1 MFRTGPF
8 HERTNMRVIAG
19 AACLGVLGLAAMQM
33 PNVLRLRPPV
43 GETIRDLGAFLVITV
58 AVAIVFELFMRRSM
72 LAEFMESARLSEAIG
87 ASGIVGVS
95 HTWYRDIP
103 WQQIFASASQIDMLV
118 TFSEKWRWAFTE
130 ELRHFA
136 RRGRGG
142 IRIVLPDPEDRVV
155 VAALAQRFETSPE
168 EVARRIGE
176 AKSEFERLFADE
188 AREHF
193 RWSIWYVPRT
203 PLYTCYR
210 FDDICI
216 LSLYRH
222 RERGEVPTLI
232 LKRGGTLFDFA
243 CEDFHSFLR
252 GPSPR
257 ARLVAGEFRKNQSPK
272 VEDPPRSHVSAASE
286 PSLKRSGD
294 ESTSHLPLNLS

>member
-1 MFRTGPF
+1 MFRRGAF
-8 HERTNMRVIAG
+8 HERTDILVVIA
-19 AACLGVLGLAAMQM
+19 AACVAIVGFAAMQFARILQ
-33 PNVLRLRPPV
+33 PQNVLREPL
-43 GETIRDLGAFLVITV
+43 RDLGAFLVITV
-58 AVAIVFELFMRRSM
+58 VLAVIFELFARRSM
-72 LAEFMESARLSEAIG
+72 LAEFMDSARLSDAIG

-103 WQQIFASASQIDMLV
+103 WQQIFKAAAQIDMLV
-118 TFSEKWRWAFTE
+118 TFSEKWRWAFTD

-142 IRIVLPDPEDRVV
+142 IRIVLPDPDDPTV
-155 VAALAQRFETSPE
+155 VAALAQRFETTVQ
-168 EVARRIGE
+168 EVTRRIRE
-176 AKSEFERLFADE
+176 AREEFERLFSE
-188 AREHF
+188 EGGEHF
-193 RWSIWYVPRT
+193 RWSIWYLPRT

-222 RERGEVPTLI
+222 RRRGEVPTLI

-252 GPSPR
+252 GPSPS
-257 ARLVAGEFRKNQSPK
+257 AKLVAGHFKDVPSGETSPPQIPIT
-272 VEDPPRSHVSAASE
+272 DPIIRPGTEQRADQTGA
-286 PSLKRSGD
+286 
-294 ESTSHLPLNLS
+294 